1 MSFLKGFSI
10 GAKLLVL
17 PGLFVLAL
25 LVVSGL
31 AYRGLAKQQ
40 AVIEEIDQL
49 RFQQYRQVLE
59 TSAASQAAMVGAYA
73 TGARILESSG
83 QASAEDLE
91 SYLEDMQASVDDMR
105 AGLDKVARETRLGE
119 EERALY
125 QAVQEQAAWSA
136 RGLPNS
142 SALL

>member
-1 MSFLKGFSI
+1 MPFLKGFSI

-49 RFQQYRQVLE
+49 RFQQYRQV
-59 TSAASQAAMVGAYA
+59 
-73 TGARILESSG
+73 
-83 QASAEDLE
+83 
-91 SYLEDMQASVDDMR
+91 
-105 AGLDKVARETRLGE
+105 
-119 EERALY
+119 
-125 QAVQEQAAWSA
+125 
-136 RGLPNS
+136 
-142 SALL
+142 